1 MPEAPL
7 PPDLPGTLDAVH
19 VAVREAFQ
27 RRDLTTYLEYFAAD
41 LSYRDAD
48 GRVQTREELGGSVRG
63 QLERLVAFTSSFER
77 ESLQAEAQDVV
88 ETGTQ
93 IASISL
99 RWLFIFATHW
109 TVRRRGRYTWRRR
122 RPRGWE
128 LRRVELYEER
138 IARNGMGVAVSFGR
152 GTR

>member
-7 PPDLPGTLDAVH
+7 PADLPGSLDAVH

-138 IARNGMGVAVSFGR
+138 IARNGMGVAGSFGR

>member
-7 PPDLPGTLDAVH
+7 PPDLPGSLDAVH

-27 RRDLTTYLEYFAAD
+27 RRDLAAYLEYFAAD

-48 GRVQTREELGGSVRG
+48 GRVQSREELGGSVRD

>member
-1 MPEAPL
+1 MSSAPL
-7 PPDLPGTLDAVH
+7 PPDLPGSLDAIH

-27 RRDLTTYLEYFAAD
+27 RRDLAAYLEYFAAD
-41 LSYRDAD
+41 LSCRDAD
-48 GRVQTREELGGSVRG
+48 GRVQTREEIGRSVRA

-93 IASISL
+93 TASISL
-99 RWLFIFATHW
+99 RWLFILAMHW

-122 RPRGWE
+122 SPGGWE

-138 IARNGMGVAVSFGR
+138 MARDGMGIAVSSGR

>member
-7 PPDLPGTLDAVH
+7 PPDLPGSLDAVH

-93 IASISL
+93 IGRASC
-99 RWLFIFATHW
+99 R
-109 TVRRRGRYTWRRR
+109 
-122 RPRGWE
+122 E
-128 LRRVELYEER
+128 RVYS
-138 IARNGMGVAVSFGR
+138 NV
-152 GTR
+152 

>member
-7 PPDLPGTLDAVH
+7 PPDLPGSLDAVH

-48 GRVQTREELGGSVRG
+48 GRVQTREELGDSVRG

-122 RPRGWE
+122 RPGGWE